1 MNIKKSKISKMAVL
15 GAGSWGTTIAIHL
28 FKKGYRVALW
38 EYFPENVALM
48 NRTRK
53 NPLLRGIPIPH
64 EIPISHNLDCV
75 ISGASIIIIAVP
87 SHTVRA
93 LLNNLKEK
101 VTKDIIFVNLSK
113 GVEEDTLK
121 RMSQVISEVL
131 DHPEEKIVTLHGP
144 SHAEEVSREIPTAIV
159 AASKSIETA
168 KLIQKIFMSPYLR
181 VYINTDIIGV
191 EPGGA
196 VKNIIAIA
204 SGICDGMGLGDNT
217 KAALM
222 TRGLA
227 EIIRMGLKLGAREE
241 TFAGLSGVGD
251 LIVTCN
257 SKHSRNRY
265 VGEEI
270 GKGRKLKE
278 VLDGMTMIAEGVH
291 TCKTVHQMIEKYSV
305 VMPIS
310 EEIYK
315 VLFEN
320 KDPRQAV
327 RDLMNR
333 DAVEERHS
341 IPDK

>member
-1 MNIKKSKISKMAVL
+1 MAVL

-64 EIPISHNLDCV
+64 EIPISNNLDDV

-144 SHAEEVSREIPTAIV
+144 SHAEEVSREIPTAVV
-159 AASKSIETA
+159 AASKSMETA
-168 KLIQKIFMSPYLR
+168 ELVQKIFMSPYLR

-191 EPGGA
+191 ELGGA

-278 VLDGMTMIAEGVH
+278 VLDGMTMVAEGVH
-291 TCKTVHQMIEKYSV
+291 TCKTVYQMIEKYSV

>member
-28 FKKGYRVALW
+28 FKKGYKVALW

-64 EIPISHNLDCV
+64 EIPILHNLDDV

-93 LLNNLKEK
+93 LLNNLKGK

-131 DHPEEKIVTLHGP
+131 DYPEEKIVTLHGP
-144 SHAEEVSREIPTAIV
+144 SHAEEVSREIPTAVV
-159 AASKSIETA
+159 AASKSMETA
-168 KLIQKIFMSPYLR
+168 ELVQKIFMSPNFR

-191 EPGGA
+191 ELGGA

-227 EIIRMGLKLGAREE
+227 EIVRMGLKLGAREE

-291 TCKTVHQMIEKYSV
+291 TCRTVHQMIEKYSV

>member
-1 MNIKKSKISKMAVL
+1 VDIKKSKISKMAVL

-28 FKKGYRVALW
+28 FKKGYKVALW

-64 EIPISHNLDCV
+64 EIPISHNLDDV
-75 ISGASIIIIAVP
+75 ISGVSIIIIAVP

-113 GVEEDTLK
+113 GIEEDTLK

-144 SHAEEVSREIPTAIV
+144 SHAEEVSREIPTAVV
-159 AASKSIETA
+159 AASKSMETA
-168 KLIQKIFMSPYLR
+168 ELVQKIFMSPNFR

-191 EPGGA
+191 ELGGA
-196 VKNIIAIA
+196 IKNIVAIA

-227 EIIRMGLKLGAREE
+227 EITRMGLKLGAREE

-257 SKHSRNRY
+257 SNHSRNRY

-291 TCKTVHQMIEKYSV
+291 TCRTVHQMIEKYSV